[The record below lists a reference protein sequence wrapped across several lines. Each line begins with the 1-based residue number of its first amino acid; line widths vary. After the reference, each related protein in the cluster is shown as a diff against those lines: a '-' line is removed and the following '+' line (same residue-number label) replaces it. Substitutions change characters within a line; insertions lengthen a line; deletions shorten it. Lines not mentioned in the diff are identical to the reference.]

1 MRNILY
7 LFAFTCLM
15 LTVACGGGETE
26 SAEGTTPKTLEETRQ
41 VLKEKRQKLKTL
53 KGEISKLEAK
63 VAKLDPNSR
72 KEKETPVTVA
82 KVNIRDFNH
91 YVEVQG
97 NVLPAE
103 DPGMASSET
112 GGRVVEL
119 KVKEGT
125 YVKKGDLIAK
135 VNMESIKKSIA
146 QLDESLSLAQDIFKR
161 QENLWSQKI
170 GSEVQYLQAK
180 SQVESLLKNK
190 ESLEYELTK
199 ANVFAPISGFVDM
212 VMTKEGEMAG
222 PGAPIVQILNTRNL
236 KVVASIPEVYLGK
249 VKRGESVMLK
259 FPALN
264 EEQKGRVLTIGRII
278 NPANRTFEVEASIN
292 SKSGLLKPNLL
303 ATMLVNDYSVKDAVV
318 VPDQLILQDVSGAD
332 YVMILEGKKAVK
344 RVVKMGRGY
353 NNETIIESGLTG
365 EETLL
370 IKGARQVSDGDLVK
384 VLPK

>member
-1 MRNILY
+1 MKNTLY
-7 LFAFTCLM
+7 LFAFACLM
-15 LTVACGGGETE
+15 MVVACGGGELEAT
-26 SAEGTTPKTLEETRQ
+26 AEAPKTIEEARK
-41 VLKEKRQKLKTL
+41 VLKEKRQALKEL
-53 KGEISKLEAK
+53 KKEIANVEAIIK
-63 VAKLDPNSR
+63 KLDPAAN

-82 KVNIRDFNH
+82 KVTIKDFNH

-97 NVLPAE
+97 NVVPAE

-112 GGRVVEL
+112 GGRVVDL
-119 KVKEGT
+119 KVKEGQ

-135 VNMESIKKSIA
+135 INMESIKKSIA
-146 QLDESLSLAQDIFKR
+146 QLDESLNLAQDMFER
-161 QENLWSQKI
+161 QEKLWKKKI
-170 GSEVQYLQAK
+170 GSEIQYVQAK

-199 ANVFAPISGFVDM
+199 ANVYAPISGYVDM
-212 VMTKEGEMAG
+212 VMVKEGEMSG
-222 PGAPIVQILNTRNL
+222 PGAPIVQILNTKNL

-249 VKRGESVMLK
+249 VKRGEAVGLK

-264 EEQKGRVLTIGRII
+264 EEQKGRVITIGRII
-278 NPANRTFEVEASIN
+278 NPANRTFEVEASISSRN
-292 SKSGLLKPNLL
+292 GLLKPNLL
-303 ATMLVNDYSVKDAVV
+303 ATMMVNDYSAKDAIV

-332 YVMILEGKKAVK
+332 YVMVLEGNRAVK
-344 RVVKMGRGY
+344 KVVKMGRGY

-370 IKGARQVSDGDLVK
+370 IKGARQVSEGDLVK